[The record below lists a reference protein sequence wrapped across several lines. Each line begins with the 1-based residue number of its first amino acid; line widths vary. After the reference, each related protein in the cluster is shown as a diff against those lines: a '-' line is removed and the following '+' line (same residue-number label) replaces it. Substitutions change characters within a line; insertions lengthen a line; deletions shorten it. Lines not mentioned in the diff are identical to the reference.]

1 MTQRLYYL
9 DSHLRSF
16 EASVVERAEEG
27 RRVYLDRT
35 AFYPTS
41 GGQLHDTG
49 RLEGI
54 TVADV
59 IDEGDRVA
67 HLLAEPLASG
77 PIVRGELDWPRR
89 FDHMQQHTGQHLL
102 SAVLADLWNY
112 STTSVH
118 LGELTSTLD
127 LDTPQLTSEQVA
139 QAEERANQ
147 VITENRPVTIAFED
161 AAASTGLRKPSS
173 RSGAIRIVSIEG
185 LDRSA
190 CGGTHVRATGAIGAL
205 LVRKVDRVRKGVR
218 LEFLCGLRAIGR
230 SRLEFDILSNLAA
243 DLSSS
248 FEELPR
254 VVANQRADVKAL
266 SASKRELEADLSRYR
281 AQELYAAAQP
291 DPAGIRRAT
300 VRLADGGLDELR
312 GLALAFAGFPRAV
325 FIGATEAPPSVLLS
339 AAPDSGIDAGSV
351 LKETVSNAGGRGG
364 GSSTMA
370 QGVLPD
376 RAQLDH
382 VLSVLEGTK

>member
-9 DSHLRSF
+9 DSHLCNF

-27 RRVYLDRT
+27 RRIYLDRT

-77 PIVRGELDWPRR
+77 PTVRGELDWPRR

-161 AAASTGLRKPSS
+161 AGAATGLRKPSS

-205 LVRKVDRVRKGVR
+205 LVRKVERVRKGVR

>member
-9 DSHLRSF
+9 DSHLRNF

-27 RRVYLDRT
+27 RRIYLDRT

-54 TVADV
+54 EVAEV
-59 IDEGDRVA
+59 VDEGERVA
-67 HLLAEPLASG
+67 HLLVEPLVSG
-77 PIVRGELDWPRR
+77 PTVRGELNWPRR
-89 FDHMQQHTGQHLL
+89 LDHMQQHTGQHLL
-102 SAVLADLWNY
+102 SAVLADLWDY
-112 STTSVH
+112 PTTSVH

-127 LDTPQLTSEQVA
+127 LDTSQLTADRVV
-139 QAEERANQ
+139 QAEMRANE
-147 VITENRPVTIAFED
+147 VIAENRPVTVTFED
-161 AAASTGLRKPSS
+161 ASSATGLRKPSS

-190 CGGTHVRATGAIGAL
+190 CGGTHVTATGAIGAL
-205 LVRKVDRVRKGVR
+205 LVRKVERVRKGVR

-230 SRLEFDILSNLAA
+230 SRLEFNVLSNLATE
-243 DLSSS
+243 LSSS
-248 FEELPR
+248 FDELPR

-266 SASKRELEADLSRYR
+266 SASKRALEADLSRYR
-281 AQELYAAAQP
+281 AQELYTSAQP
-291 DPAGIRRAT
+291 DPAGVRRAT

-312 GLALAFAGFPRAV
+312 GLALAIAGFPRAV
-325 FIGATEAPPSVLLS
+325 FIGAIDAPPSVLLS
-339 AAPDSGIDAGSV
+339 AAPDSGIDAASV
-351 LKETVSNAGGRGG
+351 LKETVSIAGGRGG

-370 QGVLPD
+370 QGVLPGK
-376 RAQLDH
+376 AQLEH

>member
-1 MTQRLYYL
+1 VTQRLYYL
-9 DSHLRSF
+9 DSHLRNF

-27 RRVYLDRT
+27 RRIYLDRT

-54 TVADV
+54 EVSDV
-59 IDEGDRVA
+59 IDEGERVA
-67 HLLAEPLASG
+67 HVLVGPLASG
-77 PIVRGELDWPRR
+77 TTVRGELNWPRR
-89 FDHMQQHTGQHLL
+89 LDHMQQHTGQHLL
-102 SAVLADLWNY
+102 SAVLADLWAY

-127 LDTPQLTSEQVA
+127 LDTPELTSEQVA
-139 QAEERANQ
+139 QAEERANE
-147 VITENRPVTIAFED
+147 VIAENRPVTVTFED
-161 AAASTGLRKPSS
+161 AGSATGLRKPSS
-173 RSGAIRIVSIEG
+173 RSGDIRIVSIEG
-185 LDRSA
+185 VDRSA
-190 CGGTHVRATGAIGAL
+190 CGGTHVTATGAIGAL
-205 LVRKVDRVRKGVR
+205 LVRKVERVRKGVR

-230 SRLEFDILSNLAA
+230 SRLEFNVLSHLAA
-243 DLSSS
+243 ELSSS
-248 FEELPR
+248 FDELPR

-266 SASKRELEADLSRYR
+266 SASKRELEADLSQYR
-281 AQELYAAAQP
+281 AQELYASAQP

-325 FIGATEAPPSVLLS
+325 FIGAVDAPPSVLLS
-339 AAPDSGIDAGSV
+339 AAPDSGIDAASV
-351 LKETVSNAGGRGG
+351 LKETVSIAGGRGG

-370 QGVLPD
+370 QGVLPGK
-376 RAQLDH
+376 AQLEH
-382 VLSVLEGTK
+382 VLSVLEGSK